1 MKVLISLNQWVNLI
15 LLNFTAL
22 RLLGFLVE
30 KRRLKTETHLQS
42 ALAFIVILIVDN
54 WLSSFPVDKINLYY
68 SFCSSIFLSF
78 YLTRDKAAFLK
89 FFGIACMGIML
100 FFLNVPVLLQISFT
114 LSIVIL
120 IIEIKNSLLG
130 SSHQRRIAIV
140 LSSMAAYLFS
150 QAEAYTFSL
159 VGHNWGNSKHL
170 IYFAIGDFLIFTT
183 MLLIVNANL
192 RRLFYY

>member
-1 MKVLISLNQWVNLI
+1 VEVLISLNQWANLI
-15 LLNFTAL
+15 LLNYTAL
-22 RLLGFLVE
+22 RLLGFFVK
-30 KRRLKTETHLQS
+30 KRKLKSETHLQS

-54 WLSSFPVDKINLYY
+54 WLSFFPFDKINLYY

-78 YLTRDKAAFLK
+78 CLTRDKAAFVK
-89 FFGIACMGIML
+89 FFGIASVGITL
-100 FFLNVPVLLQISFT
+100 FFLNLPVLIQISFT

-159 VGHNWGNSKHL
+159 VGRNWGNSKHL

>member
-1 MKVLISLNQWVNLI
+1 VEALISLNKWTNII
-15 LLNFTAL
+15 LLNYTAL
-22 RLLGFLVE
+22 RLFGCFV
-30 KRRLKTETHLQS
+30 KQRKLKTETHLQS
-42 ALAFIVILIVDN
+42 ALAFIVILIIDN
-54 WLSSFPVDKINLYY
+54 WLSYFPIDRVKMYY

-78 YLTRDKAAFLK
+78 YFTRDKAAVVK
-89 FFGIACMGIML
+89 FFGIASTGMTL
-100 FFLNVPVLLQISFT
+100 YFLNVSVLTQISFM

-120 IIEIKNSLLG
+120 IIGIKNSLLG
-130 SSHQRRIAIV
+130 SSNQRRNAIV

-170 IYFAIGDFLIFTT
+170 IYFAIGDFLMFTT